1 MDVPF
6 DDLGFLVAVEP
17 LLRDPDSLLI
27 CQECE
32 IGILHEHHSGQ
43 LVCDMC
49 DTEYEIGYLTA

>member
-1 MDVPF
+1 M
-6 DDLGFLVAVEP
+6 AVDP